1 MFSGTSAEP
10 SCCDCIEEV
19 VVVVL
24 VLVVVV
30 VTSVL
35 FHFRFLLSI
44 W

>member
-1 MFSGTSAEP
+1 MFSVTSAEP

-24 VLVVVV
+24 VVVV

-35 FHFRFLLSI
+35 FHFRFLSSLWS
-44 W
+44 